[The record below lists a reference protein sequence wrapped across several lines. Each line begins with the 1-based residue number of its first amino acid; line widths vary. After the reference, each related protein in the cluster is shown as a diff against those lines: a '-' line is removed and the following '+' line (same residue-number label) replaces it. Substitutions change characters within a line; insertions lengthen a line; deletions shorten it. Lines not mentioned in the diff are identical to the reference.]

1 MTLLKR
7 LRSRHLEKH
16 LTKLVLQQ
24 TLVGPDRVHNLY
36 VLAQRLED
44 ELIPGDIV
52 ECGVYNGGTA
62 AVLASIATHSK
73 LPRTVWLF
81 DSFQGMPQT
90 TMNDGEHA
98 REYVGKVLGSPEQV
112 KHLLLKVGADLER
125 VRIVQGIFQDTFPT
139 VQIPQIALLNVDAD
153 WYESVKLSLEKFYCS
168 VVQRGFISIDDY
180 GHWPGCRKAVDEFFQ
195 ERGLTYPLKEV
206 DYTARWFQKL

>member
-1 MTLLKR
+1 MALLKR
-7 LRSRHLEKH
+7 PRSRHLEKH

-24 TLVGPDRVHNLY
+24 TLVGPERVHNLY

-44 ELIPGDIV
+44 ERIPGDIV

-81 DSFQGMPQT
+81 DSFYGMPQT

-98 REYVGKVLGSPEQV
+98 REYVGKVLGSTEQV

-153 WYESVKLSLEKFYCS
+153 WYESVKLSLEKFYSS

-195 ERGLTYPLKEV
+195 ERGLTYPLQEV